1 MKKLLKICIIFTVVL
16 FAFTMVYAGGEKK
29 PKKEGIIVG
38 FSNAST
44 SNSWRVFMKAN
55 YDHEVAIWIEKGVI
69 AEAHY
74 TDADDKPE
82 KQIADVDDLLVKGID
97 VLIISPAVQDAVNPA
112 VEKAFD
118 MGIPVIVFDRK
129 VTTDKYTTFIE
140 TSNYEMGK
148 GQAEWLAKELNYE
161 GKIVAFSGVA
171 GSGPAED
178 RLKGAMDVFEQHPGI
193 EVLGQQYT
201 DWSPPKAKA
210 VMEAFIQQFPQID
223 GIWAD
228 SGLMSWPALEA
239 LKEAGRPLVPSTGE
253 QLNGYAKFVVQNNT
267 RGFIYPFPAWM
278 SREAVKYA
286 IKAVQGEKL
295 DKLILIPV
303 DSIGPDEIKDYV
315 QMGESD
321 FWWVGDD
328 QMPEEFL
335 PKL

>member
-1 MKKLLKICIIFTVVL
+1 MKKFLKVMLVCVMVL
-16 FAFTMVYAGGEKK
+16 FAFTLVFGTSKK
-29 PKKEGIIVG
+29 DEKEGIVIG
-38 FSNAST
+38 FSNASV
-44 SNSWRVFMKAN
+44 SNSWRVFMVAN
-55 YDHEVAIWIEKGVI
+55 YEHEVTLHPEI
-69 AEAHY
+69 AASYY

-148 GQAEWLAKELNYE
+148 AQGEWLAKELNGK

-178 RLKGAMDVFEQHPGI
+178 RWKGAQDAFSKYPGI
-193 EVLGQQYT
+193 EILGQQYT
-201 DWSPPKAKA
+201 DWSPPKAKG
-210 VMEAFIQQFPQID
+210 VMEAFIQQFSQID

-253 QLNGYAKFVVQNNT
+253 QLNAYAKFVVKNNL

-278 SREAVKYA
+278 SRMAVQYA
-286 IKAVQGEKL
+286 IKAAQGEKL
-295 DKLILIPV
+295 PKYIEIPV
-303 DSIGPDEIKDYV
+303 DPIGPDEIADYV
-315 QMGESD
+315 QMDKSD

-335 PKL
+335 PSFD